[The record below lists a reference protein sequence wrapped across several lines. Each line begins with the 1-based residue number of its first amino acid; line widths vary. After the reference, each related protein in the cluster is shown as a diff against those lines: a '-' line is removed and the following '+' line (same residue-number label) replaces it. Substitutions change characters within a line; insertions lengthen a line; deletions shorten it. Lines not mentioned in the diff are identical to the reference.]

1 MDIASQS
8 EEAIPVNISLL
19 KVNKKNQKK
28 THTLENGVNDV
39 QS

>member
-8 EEAIPVNISLL
+8 EEAIQVNISLL
-19 KVNKKNQKK
+19 KVNKKKNKTKK
-28 THTLENGVNDV
+28 TLENGVNDV

>member
-8 EEAIPVNISLL
+8 EEAIQVNISLL
-19 KVNKKNQKK
+19 KVNKKKNKK
-28 THTLENGVNDV
+28 KKALENGVNDV